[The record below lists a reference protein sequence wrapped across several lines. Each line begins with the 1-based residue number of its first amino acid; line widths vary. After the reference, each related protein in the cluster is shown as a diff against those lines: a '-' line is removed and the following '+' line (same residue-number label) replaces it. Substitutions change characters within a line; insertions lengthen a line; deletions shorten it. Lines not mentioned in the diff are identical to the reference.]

1 MKAARPVLILSSYLV
16 LVFALSFDTPAV
28 ARGGGRAQFGKALD
42 GLNMDERKVFRDAK
56 EEFEAAEDA
65 GGGLGPI
72 FNEVSCVAC
81 HSVPAVGGSS
91 PISEPRAQRVDG
103 GTHFEF
109 PGGSLFQVNAIRP
122 DCQEVIPSDAN
133 ARTLRQTTPLFG
145 SGLIEAIPDFQI
157 EAYRAL
163 QHRTHPAQE
172 GRVHRVVDVASAATR
187 VGRFGWKAQQATLLA
202 FSADAY
208 VNEMGITSR
217 LFPNENAPNGDRVK
231 LAACDSVADPEDT
244 EDDIV
249 AFADFMRMLAPPPRD
264 YQWERDRD
272 DDQAYDRW
280 RHASGGQG
288 RGQNGPRRR
297 EPSQLQRGE
306 MIFESVGCAVCHR
319 AGYTTSTRIAALDR
333 QRVDAYSDFLLHDVG
348 TGDGIIQGDALG
360 NELRTAPLW
369 GISESAPYLHDGSAS
384 TIESAIEHHGNQ
396 AAAAREA
403 YGRLSRAESEAVLA
417 FLDSI

>member
-1 MKAARPVLILSSYLV
+1 MKTARPFLIVISFLA
-16 LVFALSFDTPAV
+16 LVFALGFDTPAV
-28 ARGGGRAQFGKALD
+28 ARGGGRGQFGKALE

-65 GGGLGPI
+65 ADGLGPI

-81 HSVPAVGGSS
+81 HFAPAIGGSS
-91 PISEPRAQRVDG
+91 PISEPRAQRLDG
-103 GTHFEF
+103 GTQFEL
-109 PGGSLFQVNAIRP
+109 PGGSLFQVSAIRP
-122 DCQEVIPSDAN
+122 DCQEVIPSEAN
-133 ARTLRQTTPLFG
+133 VRTLRQTTPLFG
-145 SGLIEAIPDFQI
+145 SGLIEAIPDAQI
-157 EAYRAL
+157 EAYGAL
-163 QHRTHPAQE
+163 QAQTRPAQA

-217 LFPNENAPNGDRVK
+217 LFPNENAPNGNRVK
-231 LAACDSVADPEDT
+231 LATCDSVADPEDT
-244 EDDIV
+244 SEDFV

-264 YQWERDRD
+264 YEWERDLD
-272 DDQAYDRW
+272 DDRARQA
-280 RHASGGQG
+280 GG

-297 EPSQLQRGE
+297 EPSRLRRGE

-319 AGYTTSTRIAALDR
+319 AGYTTSSRIVALDR

-384 TIESAIEHHGNQ
+384 TIEAAIERHANQ
-396 AAAAREA
+396 GAAAREA
-403 YGRLSRAESEAVLA
+403 FGRLSRAESEALLA